1 MWLVLCGLLW
11 CWNRLFGYKKF
22 KKSGDK
28 MIETLNDL
36 VAFWAL
42 LVMFFGTILL
52 FISITIART
61 QKIRKAK
68 IEAAKEHD
76 QDFNDDWI

>member
-1 MWLVLCGLLW
+1 
-11 CWNRLFGYKKF
+11 
-22 KKSGDK
+22 

-42 LVMFFGTILL
+42 LIMFFGTILL